1 MYPQLSL
8 YIDGQFIHG
17 DGRKEQDPFYMIYS
31 DRNCNFPQPA
41 FATWWL
47 TQFRRWGMVK
57 GAPDY
62 AGVAKRVMRPDI
74 YMEAMKEIGL
84 TPKVAPRADKPA
96 GGGLDSSI
104 FHCDMPCSFQ

>member
-1 MYPQLSL
+1 
-8 YIDGQFIHG
+8 
-17 DGRKEQDPFYMIYS
+17 MIYS
-31 DRNCNFPQPA
+31 DRNCNYPHPA

-74 YMEAMKEIGL
+74 YVEAMKELGV
-84 TPKVAPRADKPA
+84 TTKVAPLTKWTLLGRRARSMRPA
-96 GGGLDSSI
+96 RNSTRGRFPINSLVG
-104 FHCDMPCSFQ
+104 